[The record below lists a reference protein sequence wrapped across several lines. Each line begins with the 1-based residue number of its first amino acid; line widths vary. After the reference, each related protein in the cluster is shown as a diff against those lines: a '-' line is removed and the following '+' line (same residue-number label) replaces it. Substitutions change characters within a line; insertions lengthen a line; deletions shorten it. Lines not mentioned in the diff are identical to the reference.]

1 MTKERGPK
9 DDLQLA
15 FRDWAR
21 AAAERPES
29 FWERQRLAVRGR
41 IESAG
46 KRRRVLRR
54 SSWAAAAAV
63 AALVLALTI
72 ARRSPRPPAAPDP
85 DHELLVAV
93 ERSLEREVPA
103 ALEPAALLAGE
114 LSRARQAKEVR

>member
-1 MTKERGPK
+1 MTEERLK
-9 DDLQLA
+9 DDLRLA

-29 FWERQRLAVRGR
+29 FWERQRLAVRDR
-41 IESAG
+41 IERAA

-54 SSWAAAAAV
+54 SSWAAAAV
-63 AALVLALTI
+63 LVLGLTI
-72 ARRSPRPPAAPDP
+72 ARRSPRPPAASDP

-114 LSRARQAKEVR
+114 LSRAAQAKEVR